1 MYKDIAANKRKTVF
15 LMAGFIFFI
24 AALASVVGW
33 YFGDI
38 PTITIGV
45 LIGALIYTIVV
56 YYNGARMAL
65 AVNNAQ
71 EIQKHDNPRLWRIVE
86 NLAITEGL
94 PMPKVYVM
102 NDPALN
108 AFATGRDPNHA
119 AVCATTG
126 ILAALDDTE
135 LEGVMAHE
143 LGHVKNY
150 DIRVSMIAFA
160 LVAVVSILADF
171 MLRMTWFSSGN
182 RENNNQIALIAG
194 LVAAIL
200 APLIASMIQLSISR
214 RREYLADATGALT
227 TRYPEGLARALEK
240 ISMQGS
246 TIQKQNSSTAHLF
259 FANPLKSG
267 GISNLFSTHPPIE
280 DRIARLRGMIGS
292 VESEGVK

>member
-1 MYKDIAANKRKTVF
+1 MYKEIAANKRKTMF
-15 LMAGFIFFI
+15 LMFGFIVFI
-24 AALASVVGW
+24 VALASAFGW
-33 YFGDI
+33 YLGDI

-45 LIGALIYTIVV
+45 LIGTLIYTVIV

-65 AVNNAQ
+65 AVNGAQ
-71 EIQKHDNPRLWRIVE
+71 EIQKQDDPRLWRIVE
-86 NLAITEGL
+86 NLSITDGL
-94 PMPKVYVM
+94 PMPKVYIM
-102 NDPALN
+102 QDPALN

-126 ILAALDDTE
+126 LLAALDDTE

-143 LGHVKNY
+143 LGHIKNY

-160 LVAVVSILADF
+160 LVAVVSILADI
-171 MLRMTWFSSGN
+171 MLRMTWFSGGN
-182 RENNNQIALIAG
+182 RENNNQVALIAG

-227 TRYPEGLARALEK
+227 TRYPDGLARALEK
-240 ISMQGS
+240 ISVQGS
-246 TIQKQNSSTAHLF
+246 TIKKQNSSTAHLF

-267 GISNLFSTHPPIE
+267 GLAGLFSTHPPIQ
-280 DRIARLRGMIGS
+280 DRITRLRAMIPGG
-292 VESEGVK
+292 EA